1 MRDVSDVQ
9 TLTKLTPRADERD
22 LVLSLDADELR
33 HLQDALRAIADS
45 SRAAALLASAIEHA
59 LRNGNVL
66 VLGAT
71 EGAGPAEEEDMRTR
85 VMALVDG
92 MVPDLEMPSEA
103 MTILA
108 RRNAKRRA
116 EVLQE
121 FGALTGEQIAEERS
135 RAANRHALA
144 ARWRKEGKLFG
155 VPYRG
160 QILYPAFQFDD
171 DGGLRPVI
179 SDVLAALPRDQMSDW
194 EIALWWTAANGLLD
208 GRRPVDLLDT
218 DPRAIVLAGRELGE
232 PLPL

>member
-1 MRDVSDVQ
+1 MSEPRSI
-9 TLTKLTPRADERD
+9 TKLTSSASERD

-33 HLQDALRAIADS
+33 HLEAALRAIADS
-45 SRAAALLASAIEHA
+45 SRAASRLASAIEHA

-66 VLGAT
+66 VLGAA
-71 EGAGPAEEEDMRTR
+71 EGVGPAVEEDLRVR

-92 MVPDLEMPSEA
+92 MVPDLEIPSEA
-103 MTILA
+103 MMILA

-121 FGALTGEQIAEERS
+121 FGALTGEQVAQERS

-171 DGGLRPVI
+171 DGGLRPAL
-179 SDVLAALPRDQMSDW
+179 SDVLAALPRDRMSDW
-194 EIALWWTAANGLLD
+194 EVAHWWTAANGWLD
-208 GRRPVDLLDT
+208 GRRPVDLLETDT
-218 DPRAIVLAGRELGE
+218 EAIVHAAHELGE